1 MADSGLKEAIEGLEK
16 LKFAVILDIVLIV
29 FIVVAFIVA
38 IFVAASARSPIPLAV
53 AFLFLVSFA
62 YPLWLMAGAYGKFHK
77 AFPWRDSYR
86 WAQLLSMVGA
96 GLIVI
101 SSVVFSVWVA
111 AGWELSLDPLMRV
124 LGYFVGLGTAAVYA
138 KAHMDLAED
147 TSTIYFKYLAVAE
160 ILSALFSFIPELLF
174 VIGLIGLVLFF
185 VAVREARE
193 ELLNRMF
200 AGK

>member
-1 MADSGLKEAIEGLEK
+1 MAESGLKEAIEGLEK
-16 LKFAVILDIVLIV
+16 LKFAMILNIVLIV

-53 AFLFLVSFA
+53 AVLLLASFA
-62 YPLWLMAGAYGKFHK
+62 YPLWLMAVAYGKFHK

-86 WAQLLSMVGA
+86 RAQLLSMVMA
-96 GLIVI
+96 GLFVI
-101 SSVVFSVWVA
+101 LPVVILVWVA
-111 AGWELSLDPLMRV
+111 SGWDPPNLLMRV
-124 LGYFVGLGTAAVYA
+124 LGYFVGLAVAAVYA

-147 TSTIYFKYLAVAE
+147 TSTVYFVYFAVAE
-160 ILSALFSFIPELLF
+160 ILSALFSFIPELSF

-193 ELLNRMF
+193 ELLNRML

>member
-1 MADSGLKEAIEGLEK
+1 MAESGLKEAIEGLEK
-16 LKFAVILDIVLIV
+16 LKFAMILNIVLIV

-38 IFVAASARSPIPLAV
+38 IFATVSARSPIPLAV
-53 AFLFLVSFA
+53 AVLLLASFA
-62 YPLWLMAGAYGKFHK
+62 YPLWLMAVAYGKFHK

-86 WAQLLSMVGA
+86 RAQLLSMVMA
-96 GLIVI
+96 GLSVI
-101 SSVVFSVWVA
+101 LPVVILVWVA
-111 AGWELSLDPLMRV
+111 SGWDPPNLLMRV
-124 LGYFVGLGTAAVYA
+124 LGYFVGLAVAAVYA

-147 TSTIYFKYLAVAE
+147 TSTVYFVYFAVAE
-160 ILSALFSFIPELLF
+160 ILSALFSFIPELSF

-193 ELLNRMF
+193 ELLNRML